1 MTADY
6 WEHVHSVAP
15 GCELGEHSRDLH
27 DSTAAGGLRP
37 GTDNGTYEATL
48 FGDRAVHVIGNH
60 TMQATAGLPAQ
71 PFFMYLAFH
80 NEHDPHQAPLDSL
93 ADSAVGHIQS
103 DVYVQ
108 RRLCCAAH
116 PHCPVAALPLAV
128 RVDATAPRLHAH
140 QQVQGDRSVDSYD
153 GCAGRPG
160 A

>member
-71 PFFMYLAFH
+71 PFFMYLAFLRPVLSPQVLFFLSDKMENAQH
-80 NEHDPHQAPLDSL
+80 
-93 ADSAVGHIQS
+93 VGRS
-103 DVYVQ
+103 
-108 RRLCCAAH
+108 
-116 PHCPVAALPLAV
+116 P
-128 RVDATAPRLHAH
+128 ATAGL
-140 QQVQGDRSVDSYD
+140 
-153 GCAGRPG
+153 
-160 A
+160 